1 MRPDPQYGVQLSVAD
16 IPLELPIYPIY
27 GVTPSDK
34 YIPIQVNNDGQ
45 LSIGNV
51 TITGPVTVNDV
62 VIKGVDPDNGNT
74 SEDVSVVNWG
84 IHGFALR
91 TSIFYQGN
99 ALLVNPDGSII

>member
-62 VIKGVDPDNGNT
+62 VIKGVDPANGNT
-74 SEDVSVVNWG
+74 SEDVAVYNLGSGNGYSLDRKSVV
-84 IHGFALR
+84 
-91 TSIFYQGN
+91 
-99 ALLVNPDGSII
+99 